1 MSEEQILAELSVDNI
16 RAHVKHIVETMPSRL
31 AGTPNA
37 ARVAAYS
44 DAQMKA
50 AGLAS
55 RIETIPGL
63 VSFPREAELTILAPE
78 EKTLPANTFGHSLET
93 PPDGVSGE
101 LVYVGSGHFSDYDG
115 KDVAGKITLS
125 ELSYSPG
132 RHEKQRIAGI
142 MGSSAQIMRNWG
154 HPENT
159 ALPLGSVKPAWGNP
173 TPETIKTEMPVMP
186 CIGIS
191 RVGGAY
197 LLDLLAKG
205 PVRVRLKTQVEN
217 GWRDL
222 QMTIGELAGAGK
234 DFVLIGGH
242 QDGWCNPVARISARN
257 SGRQPKRVPKW
268 IERKKKQPSRR

>member
-1 MSEEQILAELSVDNI
+1 MSEQQILSELSVDNI

-37 ARVAAYS
+37 ALMAAYS
-44 DAQMKA
+44 DAQIKKS
-50 AGLAS
+50 GLSS

-63 VSFPREAELTILAPE
+63 VSFPREAELTILTPE
-78 EKTLPANTFGHSLET
+78 QKTLPANTFGHSLET
-93 PPDGVSGE
+93 PPEGLTGE

-142 MGSSAQIMRNWG
+142 MGSTAQIMRNWG
-154 HPENT
+154 YPDNT
-159 ALPLGSVKPAWGNP
+159 PLPLGSVKPAWGNP

-191 RVGGAY
+191 RVDGGY
-197 LLDLLAKG
+197 LLDLLNNG
-205 PVRVRLKTQVEN
+205 PVRARLKTHVEN
-217 GWRDL
+217 G
-222 QMTIGELAGAGK
+222 
-234 DFVLIGGH
+234 
-242 QDGWCNPVARISARN
+242 
-257 SGRQPKRVPKW
+257 
-268 IERKKKQPSRR
+268 